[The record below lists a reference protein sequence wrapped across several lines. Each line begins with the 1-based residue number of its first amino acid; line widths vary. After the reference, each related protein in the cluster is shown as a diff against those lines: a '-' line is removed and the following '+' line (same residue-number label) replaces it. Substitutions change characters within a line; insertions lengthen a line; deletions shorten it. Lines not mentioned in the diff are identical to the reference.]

1 MEKTLEELL
10 KVHNVRKVEKFEE
23 LEKVFDLK
31 LLDEDNT
38 PAIVTDHKV
47 VVLFDNMD
55 FNETYLIDVVNKYLD
70 EHASVANNVEILYVD
85 DFNIRRKLLAP
96 GIFIN
101 LGALGKENLDEENLD
116 KENIDGMKAFEKTY
130 LPTTI
135 FTINPITNEF
145 RRYSETFV
153 PFDEFSINKFFT
165 ESKLEE

>member
-10 KVHNVRKVEKFEE
+10 KVHNVCKVEKFEE

-101 LGALGKENLDEENLD
+101 LGALGKENLD
-116 KENIDGMKAFEKTY
+116 GMKAFEKTY

>member
-1 MEKTLEELL
+1 MEKTLEKLL

-31 LLDEDNT
+31 VLDEDNT

-70 EHASVANNVEILYVD
+70 EHASVANNVEFLYVD
-85 DFNIRRKLLAP
+85 DFNIRRDLLAP
-96 GIFIN
+96 SIIMN
-101 LGALGKENLDEENLD
+101 LGERGKED
-116 KENIDGMKAFEKTY
+116 IDGMKSFEKTY

-153 PFDEFSINKFFT
+153 PFDEFSINKIFT

>member
-23 LEKVFDLK
+23 LEKVFDLNV
-31 LLDEDNT
+31 LDEDNT

-70 EHASVANNVEILYVD
+70 EHASVANNVEFLYVD
-85 DFNIRRKLLAP
+85 DFNIRRDLLAP
-96 GIFIN
+96 RIIG
-101 LGALGKENLDEENLD
+101 NLDALD
-116 KENIDGMKAFEKTY
+116 VVKIIGMKAFEKTY

>member
-31 LLDEDNT
+31 VLDEDNT

-55 FNETYLIDVVNKYLD
+55 FNETYLIDVANKYLD
-70 EHASVANNVEILYVD
+70 EHASVANNVEFLYVD
-85 DFNIRRKLLAP
+85 DFNIRRDLLAP
-96 GIFIN
+96 NIIMN
-101 LGALGKENLDEENLD
+101 LGERGEED
-116 KENIDGMKAFEKTY
+116 IEGMKAFEKTY